1 MSMGRGGANGILVA
15 SGPWDPEPWAEA
27 ARAIDPGRPVHIW
40 PDLPDPRTVR
50 YVMAWHPPEE
60 ALAALP
66 NLAVVFSL
74 GAGVEH
80 VLNRPIP
87 PGVPVARIVSDDLT
101 ERMTEWVTLQVLMH
115 HRQQRHYDRLQRERR
130 WHELRQPAAS
140 EVRVGVMG
148 MGVIGRVSAEAV
160 ARLGFQVA
168 GWSRRPSA
176 VAGVESFHGDVGLD
190 PFLARTD
197 ILVVLLPL
205 TPETRGLL
213 AMPLFRKLAKDGALG
228 GPVLINAGRGGLQV
242 EADIAQAIEA
252 GVLIGASLDVFET
265 EPLDRGSPLWGM
277 ENVVITPHC
286 AGWSDP
292 VELTRQIMEQIA
304 AFEAGQPL
312 RNVVDRAASY

>member
-1 MSMGRGGANGILVA
+1 MAVSNPPGGGILIA
-15 SGPWDPEPWAEA
+15 SGPWDPVPWGDAV
-27 ARAIDPGRPVHIW
+27 RAMDPTRPVFTW
-40 PDLPDPRTVR
+40 PDLPDARAVR
-50 YVMAWHPPEE
+50 YVMAWHPPEA

-66 NLAVVFSL
+66 SLDVIFSL

-80 VLNRPIP
+80 VLSRRNLPD
-87 PGVPVARIVSDDLT
+87 VPVVRIVSDDLT

-115 HRQQRHYDRLQRERR
+115 HRQQRRYDRLQRERR

-140 EVRVGVMG
+140 EMRVGIMG
-148 MGVIGRVSAEAV
+148 MGVLGVSAAKVLV
-160 ARLGFQVA
+160 ALGFQVA
-168 GWSRRPSA
+168 GWSRRPKA
-176 VAGVESFHGDVGLD
+176 IPGVESFHGDAGLD

-197 ILVVLLPL
+197 ILVALLPL

-213 AMPLFRKLAKDGALG
+213 AMPLFRKLARSGGLG

-242 EADIAQAIEA
+242 EGDIVRAIGE

-265 EPLDRGSPLWGM
+265 EPLDPASPLWGF
-277 ENVVITPHC
+277 ENVVVTPHC

-292 VELTRQIMEQIA
+292 MELTRQIMEQIA
-304 AFEAGQPL
+304 AFEAGRPL

>member
-1 MSMGRGGANGILVA
+1 MATDLTGNAILVA
-15 SGPWDPEPWAEA
+15 SGPWDPTPWAEA
-27 ARAIDPGRPVHIW
+27 ARAIEPGRPVFVW
-40 PDLPDPRTVR
+40 PDLPDPSSVR
-50 YVMAWHPPEE
+50 YVMAWHPPEA

-66 NLAVVFSL
+66 RLDVIFSL

-80 VLNRPIP
+80 ILSRRNLPNA
-87 PGVPVARIVSDDLT
+87 PVARIVSEDLT
-101 ERMTEWVTLQVLMH
+101 ARMTEWVTLQVLMH

-148 MGVIGRVSAEAV
+148 LGEIGRDAAEV
-160 ARLGFQVA
+160 LVRLGFRVA

-176 VAGVESFHGDVGLD
+176 VAGVESFYGAAGLD

-213 AMPLFRKLAKDGALG
+213 AMPLFRKLARDGALG
-228 GPVLINAGRGGLQV
+228 GPVLVNAGRGGLQV
-242 EADIAQAIEA
+242 EADIARAVEEGI
-252 GVLIGASLDVFET
+252 LIGASLDVFET
-265 EPLDRGSPLWGM
+265 EPLDPASPLWGL
-277 ENVVITPHC
+277 ENVIVTPHC

-292 VELTRQIMEQIA
+292 MELTGQIMEQIA
-304 AFEAGQPL
+304 AFEAGLPL
-312 RNVVDRAASY
+312 RHLVDRVTSY

>member
-1 MSMGRGGANGILVA
+1 MGAMESGRNGILIA
-15 SGPWDPEPWAEA
+15 SGPWDPVPWAEA
-27 ARAIDPGRPVHIW
+27 VHTIDPGRPVWIW
-40 PDLPDPRTVR
+40 PDLPDARAVR
-50 YVMAWHPPEE
+50 YVMGWHPPEG
-60 ALAALP
+60 ALLGLP
-66 NLAVVFSL
+66 NLEVIFSL

-80 VLNRPIP
+80 ILSRESLPD
-87 PGVPVARIVSDDLT
+87 VPVVRIVSDDLT
-101 ERMTEWVTLQVLMH
+101 RRMTEWVALQVLMH
-115 HRQQRHYDRLQRERR
+115 HRQQRRYDRIQREGR

-148 MGVIGRVSAEAV
+148 MGMIGRDAAEALV
-160 ARLGFQVA
+160 RLGFQVA

-176 VAGVESFHGDVGLD
+176 VDGVQSFHGDAGLD

-205 TPETRGLL
+205 TPETKGLL
-213 AMPLFRKLAKDGALG
+213 SMPLFRKLARDGALG

-242 EADIAQAIEA
+242 ERDIVRAIEE

-265 EPLDRGSPLWGM
+265 EPLDPQSPLWGM

-292 VELTRQIMEQIA
+292 MELTRQIMEQIA
-304 AFEAGQPL
+304 AHEAGRPL